1 MNQTVA
7 LQTRNKLAKV
17 YLGGIVVFSGMI
29 TTLVILIRLF
39 TLNAS

>member
-1 MNQTVA
+1 MNQSVA

-17 YLGGIVVFSGMI
+17 YLGGIVAFSGMI

>member
-1 MNQTVA
+1 MNQSTA

-17 YLGGIVVFSGMI
+17 YLGGIVAFSGFI

-39 TLNAS
+39 MLNGS